1 MRYISTKAMR
11 RLGVMAVGL
20 LLLMVLLGTGMGY
33 IVDEVD
39 ARHLCKHAAEIIG
52 GHVDVP

>member
-1 MRYISTKAMR
+1 
-11 RLGVMAVGL
+11 MAVGL